1 MEIGSPIAMSVGA
14 RVPGFGVHRVL
25 QNAAARVGIY
35 TGVALALV
43 FTTWLVVAN
52 RVPEFEKFALERN
65 VVAATAFGILALV
78 PILRFLRLP
87 GHLLASSLIA
97 WTILTLTYRGL
108 CIHFAALSERYSAPQ
123 IFILGVLV
131 YMIFATLSWIGTCLW
146 RARESYVSQSK
157 PSPGLHP
164 R

>member
-1 MEIGSPIAMSVGA
+1 VSVVA

-25 QNAAARVGIY
+25 ENAAARIGIY

-43 FTTWLVVAN
+43 FSAWLVVAN
-52 RVPEFEKFALERN
+52 RVPELEKLALERN
-65 VVAATAFGILALV
+65 IVAATAFGILALV

-97 WTILTLTYRGL
+97 WTILTLAYRGL
-108 CIHFAALSERYSAPQ
+108 CIHFAALNERYSAPQ
-123 IFILGVLV
+123 VFILGVLV

-146 RARESYVSQSK
+146 RARESHASQSK
-157 PSPGLHP
+157 PTPGLNL